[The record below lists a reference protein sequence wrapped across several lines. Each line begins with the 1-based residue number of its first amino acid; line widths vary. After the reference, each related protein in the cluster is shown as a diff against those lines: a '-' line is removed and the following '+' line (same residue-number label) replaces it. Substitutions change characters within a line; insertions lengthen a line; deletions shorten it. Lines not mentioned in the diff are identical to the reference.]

1 MKILPVEKAV
11 GMILC
16 QDVTKIVPGE
26 FKGRAFKK
34 GHIIKEEDIPEL
46 LKLGKEHVYVW
57 EAKEG
62 EIHEDEAAIR
72 IARAVS
78 GENVVFDEPYEGKSS
93 LKSTIK
99 GLLKVDQELLYEIN
113 SVDLVT
119 VASLPDNFTVEEGQ
133 KIAGARVIPL
143 VIEEKII
150 NKVEKICSERKIFNV
165 KPYKKMKAGIIT
177 TGSEVYKGRIKDRF
191 GPIMIK
197 KLEYFGA
204 EFLGQIFCPDDV
216 NLIIKGINEMLEKNA
231 EVVILTGGMSV
242 DADDLTPKAI
252 KECSDH
258 VVTYGAPVQPG
269 NMFMLA
275 YRGNSALLGVPGCAM
290 YHRTTI
296 LDAILPRIFVGER
309 LKKEDFIKMGLGGL
323 CQGCE
328 VCRYPNCYFCR

>member
-275 YRGNSALLGVPGCAM
+275 YRGNRALLGVPGCAM

>member
-34 GHIIKEEDIPEL
+34 GHIIKEEDIPEF

-57 EAKEG
+57 EAREG

-72 IARAVS
+72 IARSVS

-93 LKSTIK
+93 LKSAIK

-143 VIEEKII
+143 VIDEEII
-150 NKVEKICSERKIFNV
+150 KKVEMICSERKIFNV
-165 KPYKKMKAGIIT
+165 KPYRKMKAGIIT

-252 KECSDH
+252 KECSEH

-296 LDAILPRIFVGER
+296 LDAILPRIFIGER

>member
-34 GHIIKEEDIPEL
+34 GHIIKEEDIQEL

-57 EAKEG
+57 EAREG

-72 IARAVS
+72 IARSVS

-93 LKSTIK
+93 LKSAIK

-143 VIEEKII
+143 VIDEEII
-150 NKVEKICSERKIFNV
+150 KKVEMICSERKIFNV
-165 KPYKKMKAGIIT
+165 KPYRKMKAGIIT

-252 KECSDH
+252 KECSEH

-296 LDAILPRIFVGER
+296 LDAILPRIFIGER

>member
-275 YRGNSALLGVPGCAM
+275 YRGNRALLGVPGCAM

-309 LKKEDFIKMGLGGL
+309 HKKEDFIKMGLGGL
-323 CQGCE
+323 CQ
-328 VCRYPNCYFCR
+328 